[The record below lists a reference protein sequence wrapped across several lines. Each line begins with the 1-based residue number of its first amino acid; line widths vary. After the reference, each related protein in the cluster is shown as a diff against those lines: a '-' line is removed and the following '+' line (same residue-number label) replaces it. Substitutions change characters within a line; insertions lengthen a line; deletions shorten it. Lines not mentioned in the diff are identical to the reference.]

1 MSQLPKEVGVIL
13 VSSGLWGALDLY
25 VKIHERNGLLY
36 LNFFP
41 SEKHLRVKQVLK
53 SRITFLRGLTVFV
66 VVHTAFCFV
75 SLIVKFGSKG
85 EVGDDL
91 GNIGQ
96 TFLTFYIATLFS
108 CMMATSVILSFWSE
122 ILCTMINTVSFME
135 ERVSDISDKTNTS
148 YPKSNKMLE
157 HGLTTSL
164 KLIYFIVPTLASVV
178 ILFDLDPAISL
189 LPPLYPLTFPSLTAF
204 VLRLTIIL
212 ILATD
217 IVKSAWF
224 MLLMSL
230 ILLTTVME
238 WSRQMQNIV
247 QNDTINHNKVIR
259 TYREMLVWIN
269 FVNQEYC
276 DLAIPPL
283 ICFGMGTLILTNY
296 GTIQLYG
303 ALPAPLYALMPITSL
318 NGLPFLAIILP
329 TGSMVHV
336 VATRFKEKLR
346 WKLREKYEHRL
357 FRSLKTMA
365 VNIYKSI
372 WKGG

>member
-135 ERVSDISDKTNTS
+135 ERVSGNQLIDLF
-148 YPKSNKMLE
+148 Y
-157 HGLTTSL
+157 L
-164 KLIYFIVPTLASVV
+164 K
-178 ILFDLDPAISL
+178 DAI
-189 LPPLYPLTFPSLTAF
+189 
-204 VLRLTIIL
+204 
-212 ILATD
+212 
-217 IVKSAWF
+217 
-224 MLLMSL
+224 
-230 ILLTTVME
+230 
-238 WSRQMQNIV
+238 
-247 QNDTINHNKVIR
+247 
-259 TYREMLVWIN
+259 
-269 FVNQEYC
+269 
-276 DLAIPPL
+276 
-283 ICFGMGTLILTNY
+283 
-296 GTIQLYG
+296 
-303 ALPAPLYALMPITSL
+303 
-318 NGLPFLAIILP
+318 
-329 TGSMVHV
+329 
-336 VATRFKEKLR
+336 
-346 WKLREKYEHRL
+346 
-357 FRSLKTMA
+357 
-365 VNIYKSI
+365 
-372 WKGG
+372 